1 MAITGVSAPLMS
13 AVLGQAIELAI
24 TSGYVVAARGAAPPG
39 VEDLVG
45 MAAGGARRVDAAD
58 VLRAESLGLRLVGRD
73 GLAMPM
79 PTTAVTARNVQ
90 KIVRVIQVSP
100 LPKPPR
106 CSCPNTPVFESFV
119 GPSCGRACVGAKVTG
134 VG

>member
-1 MAITGVSAPLMS
+1 MS

-45 MAAGGARRVDAAD
+45 MAAGGARRVDAAG

-73 GLAMPM
+73 GLGEGNADGANRGERQERPEDS
-79 PTTAVTARNVQ
+79 PSHPGLSVTQTAKMRIPERPCLRVFRAW
-90 KIVRVIQVSP
+90 IV
-100 LPKPPR
+100 
-106 CSCPNTPVFESFV
+106 
-119 GPSCGRACVGAKVTG
+119 
-134 VG
+134 